1 MAVFFKYFF
10 IGTFL
15 FVSSVCAEENLSV
28 TVNNT
33 ENTEQKSDNLALVP
47 ADNSREALTTGV
59 VDDLKDR
66 ADKGDVSALLDLGYM
81 YLYGINGVNIDYKQ
95 ALQYYEKASSL
106 NSAVAYNNLGSLY
119 FSGIGTD
126 VDKKKALLFF
136 EEAAKLGSNDAAVNL
151 AIISLSSGPQGK
163 TEEDYNKIFSL
174 LKQAQKDNN
183 IAKFLLGYS
192 YAKGFRVE
200 PDKIK
205 AFKNIKAAADD
216 KYDEAQCVLADFYIK
231 GFGTAKNYNRAVE
244 YLQLAVDQGNKEA
257 MVKLA
262 DILAQ
267 GKLYTKDIKKAHILY
282 NVASVLGAKDAAE
295 KRDALE
301 DNLAIQD
308 LLSIQSMAED
318 FSATPSPQTSF
329 IRQTFGNSLKAYI
342 DAYIVPLDSKTQ
354 KGEQVN

>member
-1 MAVFFKYFF
+1 MHVFFKSFLMGTFFF
-10 IGTFL
+10 ISSVNAEE
-15 FVSSVCAEENLSV
+15 VSSIDATLEEKSENL
-28 TVNNT
+28 
-33 ENTEQKSDNLALVP
+33 AIAP
-47 ADNSREALTTGV
+47 ADNSNEALSNTV
-59 VDDLKDR
+59 VNDLKDK
-66 ADKGDVSALLDLGYM
+66 AAKGDVSALLDLGYM

-95 ALQYYEKASSL
+95 ALHYYEEAASH

-126 VDKKKALLFF
+126 VDKKKALHFF

-163 TEEDYNKIFSL
+163 TEDDYNKIFNL
-174 LKQAQKDNN
+174 LNQAEKDNN
-183 IAKFLLGYS
+183 IAKFLIGYS
-192 YAKGFRVE
+192 YANGFRVKR
-200 PDKIK
+200 DNIK

-216 KYDEAQCVLADFYIK
+216 KYDEAQYVLADFYIK
-231 GFGTAKNYNRAVE
+231 GLGTAKNYNRAVE
-244 YLQLAVDQGNKEA
+244 YLQLAADQGNKEA

-308 LLSIQSMAED
+308 LLNIQSMAED
-318 FSATPSPQTSF
+318 FSASPSPQTSF
-329 IRQTFGNSLKAYI
+329 IRQTFGSSLKAYI
-342 DAYIVPLDSKTQ
+342 DAYIVPTDKKTP
-354 KGEQVN
+354 KGEQAQ